1 MWYVINYSNLKK
13 ILAINIASISIF
25 ILCTPL
31 RALPLGEHFNALYIS
46 TPVGY
51 ILYYILSYQ
60 LCKRYN
66 VSIRPC
72 ITLTIILCTFIL
84 IQLPVRLFDFRWSAI
99 TLPEQF
105 IHLLGIISGYLSFQ
119 KHIKKWVIIILGG
132 VYYSLFIALFPMFYN
147 YLNYGSITEKMG
159 NIPMPNFKMINE
171 KKDTLSL
178 QELNDDYIILY
189 LWHKRCSS
197 CIRSFPKLQRLHQI
211 IQSKNNLSIYVLNYP
226 IDDTDPF
233 LFMKDRGYEIPT
245 LQLLNRN
252 KDIIKEQIGIN
263 TFPTTII
270 LNKKHQLIFK
280 GNLETAEIFL
290 INQII
295 HTSN

>member
-1 MWYVINYSNLKK
+1 MWYVINYSNFKK
-13 ILAINIASISIF
+13 ILAINIASIF
-25 ILCTPL
+25 LFMLCTLL

-66 VSIRPC
+66 VSIRPW

-132 VYYSLFIALFPMFYN
+132 VYYSLFIALFPTFYN
-147 YLNYGSITEKMG
+147 YLNYGSITGKMG

-189 LWHKRCSS
+189 LWHKRCPS
-197 CIRSFPKLQRLHQI
+197 CIRNFPKLQRLHQI
-211 IQSKNNLSIYVLNYP
+211 IQSKNNLSIYALNYP

-270 LNKKHQLIFK
+270 LNKKQQLIFK
-280 GNLETAEIFL
+280 GNIETAEIFL
-290 INQII
+290 INHII